1 MEVGQL
7 RVRQPT
13 QSCAPGLVGRDRI
26 AADAQYL
33 GIGILEPFVLL
44 AERGRLCSSTR
55 GEVEYVEGQYNVHS
69 ALIVR
74 QGNVPVGGW
83 KFEIRGYIA
92 NFCRHIFASMN
103 LDLSAL

>member
-1 MEVGQL
+1 M
-7 RVRQPT
+7 
-13 QSCAPGLVGRDRI
+13 GRNRI
-26 AADAQYL
+26 ATDAQYL

-44 AERGRLCSSTR
+44 SKRGCLRGSTR
-55 GEVEYVEGQYNVHS
+55 GEVEYVEGQYNGHS

-92 NFCRHIFASMN
+92 NFGRHIFASTN
-103 LDLSAL
+103 LDLSVL